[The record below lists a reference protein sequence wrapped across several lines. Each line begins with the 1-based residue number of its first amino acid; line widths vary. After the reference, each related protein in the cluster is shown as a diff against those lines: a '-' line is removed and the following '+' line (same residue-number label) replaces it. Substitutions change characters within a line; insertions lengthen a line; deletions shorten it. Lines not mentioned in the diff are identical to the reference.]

1 MVFNDTDTDK
11 DGQLDAQELQQ
22 FVHEMTNKR
31 VDKVFSEQEQQQIFA
46 DLDND
51 GNGALTKE
59 NARELNAKMYT
70 EQEYGINLIR
80 LYLNFNCRNE

>member
-22 FVHEMTNKR
+22 FVHEMTNKS

-51 GNGALTKE
+51 GNGVLTKE
-59 NARELNAKMYT
+59 GNVECKNVYRARVWY
-70 EQEYGINLIR
+70 Q
-80 LYLNFNCRNE
+80 FNKIIFEFQLQK